1 MSKSSKEMIELLQI
15 CMRRGNFE
23 RLEHGGLHVTRSLDA
38 GDLAGRLADKQL
50 HATRLLDAGDLAG
63 RLADGQLL
71 KRSSSIEVT
80 HSAHCHSAR
89 RVFSSMSL
97 VSAPLND
104 LTTSVRF
111 GTF

>member
-23 RLEHGGLHVTRSLDA
+23 RLEHGGLHVTRS
-38 GDLAGRLADKQL
+38 
-50 HATRLLDAGDLAG
+50 LDAGDLAG

-111 GTF
+111 GKF